1 MSDKEHMY
9 EVGDWL
15 VHLIYGVGQVEK
27 LETRPVRGIKQLCY
41 RVRTDNGTFWLP
53 VDNADNQRVR
63 PIAAPKRIQR
73 ALEVLRKA
81 PQKMAANFQTRRKR
95 IRKVSLDGDL
105 RTDLKL
111 VRDLNGRHL
120 RKGLNSTE
128 REAFD
133 SIIKRFLKE
142 WSLSR
147 GIEIQEAHMKL
158 NRFLEE
164 SWNKAQ
170 QSQETVTA

>member
-1 MSDKEHMY
+1 MSDKEQTY
-9 EVGDWL
+9 AVGDWL
-15 VHLIYGVGQVEK
+15 VHLIYGVGQIEK
-27 LETRPVRGIKQLCY
+27 LETRPIRGVEQLCY
-41 RVRTDNGTFWLP
+41 RVRTDDSTFWLP

-63 PIAAPKRIQR
+63 PLAAPKRIQR
-73 ALEVLRKA
+73 AIDVLRKA

-95 IRKVSLDGDL
+95 IRNVSLDGNL
-105 RTDLKL
+105 STDLKL
-111 VRDLNGRHL
+111 VRDLNGRQL

-128 REAFD
+128 QEAFD

-147 GIEIQEAHMKL
+147 GIEIQEARLRL

-164 SWNKAQ
+164 SWDKAQ
-170 QSQETVTA
+170 QSQEKIAA

>member
-1 MSDKEHMY
+1 MSDKEQTY
-9 EVGDWL
+9 AVGDWL
-15 VHLIYGVGQVEK
+15 VHLIYGVGQIEK
-27 LETRPVRGIKQLCY
+27 LETRPIHGFEQLCY
-41 RVRTDNGTFWLP
+41 RVRTDDSTFWLP

-63 PIAAPKRIQR
+63 PLAAPKRIQR
-73 ALEVLRKA
+73 AIDILRKA

-105 RTDLKL
+105 STDLKL
-111 VRDLNGRHL
+111 VRDLNGRQF

-128 REAFD
+128 QEAFD

-147 GIEIQEAHMKL
+147 GIEIQEARLRL

-164 SWNKAQ
+164 SWNKVQ
-170 QSQETVTA
+170 QNQERIAA